1 MLRSERVYTS
11 DMTGQQWE
19 NVRPLL
25 SPEREGPGRPLELD
39 LRQVINAI
47 FYVSRAGC
55 QWKNLPK
62 DYPNHNSVYYYYG
75 KWRDDG
81 TWQRVNEACAD
92 RKESGRAGRVGFL
105 LSIQFAPWKGS
116 DRKLPSWLLP
126 TE

>member
-25 SPEREGPGRPLELD
+25 SPEREGPGRPPDLD
-39 LRQVINAI
+39 LRQVVNAI

-62 DYPNHNSVYYYYG
+62 DYQGLPQSQ
-75 KWRDDG
+75 
-81 TWQRVNEACAD
+81 QR
-92 RKESGRAGRVGFL
+92 L
-105 LSIQFAPWKGS
+105 L
-116 DRKLPSWLLP
+116 LLRQVARRRHLA
-126 TE
+126 TGQ